1 MAHYG
6 VTYLTAEHQW
16 NKDELLSCIDGKFKI
31 KKTRINNLTKTKL
44 FSFCFKG
51 ITVHDVE
58 SFIPRMLTRFYTDS
72 LMYGNL
78 TKDVRR
84 IFVFVV

>member
-16 NKDELLSCIDGKFKI
+16 NKDELLSCIDGKFFKFFNKI
-31 KKTRINNLTKTKL
+31 FAFI
-44 FSFCFKG
+44 FVIG
-51 ITVHDVE
+51 ITTHDVE
-58 SFIPRMLTRFYTDS
+58 LFIPQMLTRFYTDS

-78 TKDVRR
+78 TKEV
-84 IFVFVV
+84 